1 MLSSTEDKTCAKP
14 VADQNSFPR
23 SKVEAAPFETSLAS
37 SVVIRK
43 ARMRGKKTAGPEGA
57 CNTPGPDLMQRTSF

>member
-14 VADQNSFPR
+14 VARFVPK